1 MNKNLIKTIQNTVFQ
16 NNLFEKNS
24 KLVVGVSGGPDS
36 TCLLDILIKLQKKY
50 SLDLIIVH
58 VNYGLRGKDSQEDEK
73 FVKNLGEK
81 YDLKIAVLKPKIK
94 VKSNLEDNLRNI
106 RYDFFEK
113 IRKQNAF
120 DYIAVAHNLNDQ
132 VETFLI
138 RLLRGSGLAGL
149 SGMKYRNGKI
159 IRPLLGTTRKEILE
173 YLKKNKIN
181 YRTDKTNDEDLFLRN
196 KIRNK
201 LIPYLEEEY
210 NPNISETLF
219 NAAES
224 IGKDYDFI
232 AASVDKYKNQRTFSV
247 SEIKKLH
254 PALQKAMI
262 RQTISETKNDLK
274 NIGAAHIEE
283 VLKIINSIKNK
294 KQTVSFG
301 GLKITRSNDRLS
313 ISLNF

>member
-1 MNKNLIKTIQNTVFQ
+1 MAKNLIKTIQNTIFQ

-50 SLDLIIVH
+50 SLDLIIAH
-58 VNYGLRGKDSQEDEK
+58 VNYGLRGKNSQEDEK
-73 FVKNLGEK
+73 FVKNLEEK
-81 YDLKIAVLKPKIK
+81 YALKIAVLKPKIK
-94 VKSNLEDNLRNI
+94 AKNNLEDNLRNI

-120 DYIAVAHNLNDQ
+120 NYIVVAHNLNDQ
-132 VETFLI
+132 VETFLM
-138 RLLRGSGLAGL
+138 RLIRGSGLSGL

-173 YLKKNKIN
+173 YLKKNKLN
-181 YRTDKTNDEDLFLRN
+181 YRIDKTNEEDLFLRN
-196 KIRNK
+196 KIRNN
-201 LIPYLEEEY
+201 LIPYLEKEF

-224 IGKDYDFI
+224 IGEDYDFI

-254 PALQKAMI
+254 PALQKAII
-262 RQTISETKNDLK
+262 RQIICETKNNLK

-294 KQTVSFG
+294 KQIVSFG